1 MFGASIGR
9 GAMRIIDAMVRGL
22 ASAGVHPNI
31 LTAIGVTINVGCGVL
46 FGVGE
51 FFWAGIV
58 LIVANLFDMLDGNV
72 ARLTGNVTRFGAFL
86 DSSLDRLSD
95 MVVFVGIMIFYASN
109 TPQHSLLNVFLASV
123 GLIGSVMVS
132 YTTARSESIGV
143 KANVG
148 FMQRPERIVL
158 FIIGALS
165 THWESTNF
173 FANRMPQV
181 LWVLAI
187 GSLWTFVHR
196 MYFTWTQLRET
207 KFTDEEVEA
216 AAGKLE
222 EAQPQKQKQTTATL
236 EG

>member
-1 MFGASIGR
+1 MRNIQSKNLRFNLLSTKMLGESIGR
-9 GAMRIIDAMVRGL
+9 GAMKIINAMVQGL

-31 LTAIGVTINVGCGVL
+31 LTAIGVIINVGCGVL

-58 LIVANLFDMLDGNV
+58 LIIANLFDMLDGNV
-72 ARLTGNVTRFGAFL
+72 ARLTGNVTKFGGFL

-95 MVVFVGIMIFYASN
+95 MVSLLGIMIFYAGN
-109 TPQHSLLNVFLASV
+109 TPQHSILNVFLAGT

-132 YTTARSESIGV
+132 YTTARAEALGV
-143 KANVG
+143 KASVG
-148 FMQRPERIVL
+148 FLQRPERIVL
-158 FIIGALS
+158 LIIGALS
-165 THWESTNF
+165 THWNSASF

-187 GSLWTFVHR
+187 ASIWTFIQR
-196 MYFTWTQLRET
+196 MFFTWKEFR
-207 KFTDEEVEA
+207 
-216 AAGKLE
+216 KLE
-222 EAQPQKQKQTTATL
+222 M